1 MAKRKRIKPDV
12 LPIPKMLQDIIP
24 AVKVYPD
31 GIMEN
36 VKGRYSKSFI
46 FSDIN
51 YRTASLE
58 AKKSIAEK
66 YKELINSL
74 DVRSRVQITVNK
86 RKINFEEFE
95 KTTLLSIK
103 DDELDEYR
111 EEYNKIMTDALK
123 ESNMMIRECYFT
135 ISIEKTSYDEAKKY
149 FEDVEVDL
157 GTKFSR
163 LGSIIKPVN
172 IDDRLHVIHDFYRD
186 GEEASYNLD
195 FKSKVKLGHDFR
207 AYICPDGCDLTSDD
221 YVKIGD
227 RFARVLVLRDIKSNY
242 LGDDVITFLQRF
254 KNTSMLSLSI
264 SPISTDEAVR
274 QIEDAYMRV
283 EKNIY
288 NWQQKQNK
296 RKMFA
301 AVIPYDKEQQR
312 DEIHSLLEDINER
325 GQHLFDMT
333 VTVVHTASSLEELDK
348 ETESF
353 IKAAEE
359 RSCQFTVLKYNQYAG
374 LQTTLPWGLN
384 AIDFNFSRTMT
395 SDSMCTFTPFFVRD
409 IEDEKGN
416 YYGRNPVSGNV
427 ILVDKTKLKN
437 ANMMLLA
444 VPGSGKSMEAKNE
457 AFYNILAD
465 DNTDVIII
473 DPEREYTVPVKR
485 FGGEVIRIAASAG
498 NHINVM
504 DINKDYAIEEDA
516 PIAMKSQF
524 IMSMCEQ
531 IIGAGITAQEK
542 SIIDR
547 CVREVYEPYIENNY
561 EGKCPTLQML
571 YEKFKQCEED
581 EARDLSLALELF
593 VEGSLNLF
601 AQETNVNQN
610 ARLLSY
616 DLLDMDEQLRP
627 VGMLAVLDN
636 ILNRVTKNRF
646 NGRKTIVII
655 EEMYLYLLYPF
666 TADFFYKLWKRIRKY
681 NGYCVG
687 ITQNVRD
694 LRNSQTART
703 MLSNSELVVL
713 LSQAE
718 DDIEDLSAL
727 LHISDEEMQYVK
739 DADQGC
745 GLMKV
750 GKTIMPFRN
759 IIPKET
765 ELYKIMT
772 SKPGEALQE

>member
-1 MAKRKRIKPDV
+1 MAKIKKNKRDV
-12 LPIPKMLQDIIP
+12 LPVPRMLQDIIP
-24 AVKVYPD
+24 AVKVYSD

-36 VKGRYSKSFI
+36 IRGRYSKTYVFT
-46 FSDIN
+46 DIN

-66 YKELINSL
+66 YKEIIDSL
-74 DVRSRVQITVNK
+74 DVRSRIQITVNK
-86 RKINFEEFE
+86 RKVNLEEFK
-95 KTTLLSIK
+95 KTTLLSK
-103 DDELDEYR
+103 KVDGLDNFRDEYNR
-111 EEYNKIMTDALK
+111 IMTDALK
-123 ESNMMIRECYFT
+123 DSNMMVRECYFT
-135 ISIEKTSYDEAKKY
+135 VSIEKPSYEEAKKY
-149 FEDVEVDL
+149 FDDVEVSL
-157 GTKFSR
+157 SAKFGR
-163 LGSIIKPVN
+163 IGSTIRPMN
-172 IDDRLHVIHDFYRD
+172 IDDRLHIIHDFYRD
-186 GEEASYNLD
+186 GEEAYYNLD
-195 FKSKVKLGHDFR
+195 FKNKVKMGHDFR
-207 AYICPDGCDLTSDD
+207 AYICPDGCDLTGDD
-221 YVKIGD
+221 YIKIGD
-227 RFARVLVLRDIKSNY
+227 RYARVLVMRDIKASF
-242 LGDDVITFLQRF
+242 LKDDIITFLQRF
-254 KNTSMLSLSI
+254 KNTSMLTLSI
-264 SPISTDEAVR
+264 SPVSTDEAVK

-288 NWQQKQNK
+288 NWQQKQNR

-325 GQHLFDMT
+325 GQHLFELT
-333 VTVVHTASSLEELDK
+333 VTVVHTANTLEELDV

-353 IKAAEE
+353 IKASDE
-359 RSCQFTVLKYNQYAG
+359 RFCRFSVLKYNQYNG

-384 AIDFNFSRTMT
+384 AIDFAFSRTMN

-444 VPGSGKSMEAKNE
+444 IPGSGKSMEAKNE

-485 FGGEVIRIAASAG
+485 FGGEVIKISASAG
-498 NHINVM
+498 NYINVM

-531 IIGAGITAQEK
+531 IIGSGISAQEK

-571 YEKFKQCEED
+571 YDRFKKCEED
-581 EARDLSLALELF
+581 EARNLSLALELF

-601 AQETNVNQN
+601 AQETNVNQD

-636 ILNRVTKNRF
+636 ILNRVTRNRF
-646 NGRKTIVII
+646 NGRRTIVII

-681 NGYCVG
+681 NGFCVG

-745 GLMKV
+745 GLMKI
-750 GKTIMPFRN
+750 GKTIMPFKN
-759 IIPKET
+759 IIPKDT
-765 ELYKIMT
+765 ELYKLMT
-772 SKPGEALQE
+772 SKPGEALVE